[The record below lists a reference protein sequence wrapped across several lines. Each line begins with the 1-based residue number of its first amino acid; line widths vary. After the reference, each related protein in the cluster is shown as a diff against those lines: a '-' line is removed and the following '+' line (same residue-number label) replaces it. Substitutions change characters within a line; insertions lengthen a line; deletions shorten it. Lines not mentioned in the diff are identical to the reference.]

1 MQTENN
7 TSALKRISFSTT
19 INAPKEK
26 VWNVLWNDET
36 YKAWTSVF
44 SEGSCAVSDWNEG
57 SKVLFLDGKG
67 SGMYSTIAKKVP
79 NEFMSFRHIGEVK
92 DGVEQPVDE
101 KTQSWSG
108 GTENYTLKE
117 TNGVTEL
124 TIDLDMVA
132 EMMDYF
138 NKTFP
143 AALEQVKKLSE
154 AKTAITIETTVNA
167 PVEKVWEYWGN
178 PEHIKQWCNASPD
191 WHVPNA
197 ENDLQTGGKFST
209 RMEAKDGSFGFDF
222 GGVYDDVKT
231 NELIAYTLGDGR
243 KVSAHFSSDGN
254 TTKVV
259 ETFEAEDQNP
269 VEMQRAGWQA
279 ILDNFKNHTEAN

>member
-7 TSALKRISFSTT
+7 TAALKKIRFSTT

-57 SKVLFLDGKG
+57 SKILFLDGKG

-101 KTQSWSG
+101 KAQSWSG

-117 TNGVTEL
+117 TGGVTKL
-124 TIDLDMVA
+124 TIELDMVE
-132 EMMDYF
+132 EMVDYF

-143 AALEQVKKLSE
+143 AALEKVKKLAE
-154 AKTAITIETTVNA
+154 TRTAITIETTVNA
-167 PVEKVWEYWGN
+167 PVDKVWEYWGN
-178 PEHIKQWCNASPD
+178 PVHIKQWCSASPD
-191 WHVPNA
+191 WHVPSA

-222 GGVYDDVKT
+222 GGVYDEVKT
-231 NELIAYTLGDGR
+231 NELIAYTMGDGR

-279 ILDNFKNHTEAN
+279 ILENFKKHTETN